1 VTDLVIFLGEAAE
14 LIKIEL
20 ITENYQYKANRI
32 DQTMFP
38 GTECA
43 IEFVVRKRTVQEL
56 ADRGR
61 WRRSD

>member
-1 VTDLVIFLGEAAE
+1 MTDLVVGLGESAE
-14 LIKIEL
+14 LVKIEL
-20 ITENYQYKANRI
+20 ITENYQYGANRV

-43 IEFVVRKRTVQEL
+43 IEFVVRKRRVQEL

-61 WRRSD
+61 WRRPE